1 MGLSTTESGKF
12 NIFSFFS
19 GTTNDTL
26 ISKYNSSLGFYVNP
40 VGDISE
46 AISSNTFSS
55 GLEQDAN
62 AASSQ
67 YQQLNYVT
75 GMGTAGRGRNLN
87 RQVGIAGTQL
97 ATLGNVIKTNFS
109 FSNGGRTGVL
119 GFATGVTNLVKSVV
133 NFANTQDIS
142 AVVQQF
148 QVTNGMKVQ
157 YPQLWENSNYVKNMS
172 FTFNFTS
179 PYGDPLSIFQY
190 VYVPFFS
197 LLAMAMPRQAAENGL
212 VSPFFVRADIPG
224 WITSDLALITDIT

>member
-1 MGLSTTESGKF
+1 MGLGTTEDGKL

-19 GTTNDTL
+19 GNTNDTL

-46 AISSNTFSS
+46 SIMTNTFSS
-55 GLEQDAN
+55 GLEEDAN
-62 AASSQ
+62 TASSQ
-67 YQQLNYVT
+67 YQQLNYIT
-75 GMGTAGRGRNLN
+75 GMGTAGKARNVN
-87 RQVGIAGTQL
+87 RQIGIGLKQLGTL
-97 ATLGNVIKTNFS
+97 KDVVKTNFN
-109 FSNGGRTGVL
+109 FDTGGSKGII
-119 GFATGVTNLVKSVV
+119 GFAKGVTSLIGSVSA
-133 NFANTQDIS
+133 FANTQDIS
-142 AVVQQF
+142 AIVQQF
-148 QVTNGMKVQ
+148 QVTNGMRVQ

-197 LLAMAMPRQAAENGL
+197 LLAMAMPRQAADNGL

-224 WITSDLALITDIT
+224 WITSDLALMTDIT